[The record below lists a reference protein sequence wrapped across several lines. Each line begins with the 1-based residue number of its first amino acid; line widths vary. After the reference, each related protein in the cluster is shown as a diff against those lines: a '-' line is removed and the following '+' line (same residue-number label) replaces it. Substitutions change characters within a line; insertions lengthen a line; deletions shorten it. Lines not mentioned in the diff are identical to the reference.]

1 MAKIFRKTQAAIL
14 VSKDVNLLSKASASK
29 TVSPLSFE
37 NWHRC
42 NVYNKQLNKSSELAK
57 HIFSSAF

>member
-29 TVSPLSFE
+29 TVLPLSFE
-37 NWHRC
+37 YWHC
-42 NVYNKQLNKSSELAK
+42 CSVYNKQLNKSSELAK